1 MSFVFG
7 IVLTM
12 LVMSS
17 AIWLV
22 AFAEDRER
30 EYARRERLKN
40 RG

>member
-1 MSFVFG
+1 MSIMLNVAA
-7 IVLTM
+7 VM
-12 LVMSS
+12 LVMSA